1 MFRQR
6 AWPVFLTINGKRLSL
21 HGITLLSRKK
31 SCQVHFGTMQMNRA
45 TDYAVRVMIHRA
57 TLPSGS
63 KAQLISLVHATGV
76 RGSFLSNV
84 MQRFVHAGFRRG
96 RP

>member
-1 MFRQR
+1 
-6 AWPVFLTINGKRLSL
+6 
-21 HGITLLSRKK
+21 
-31 SCQVHFGTMQMNRA
+31 MQMNRA